1 MSETIDYE
9 TIHMGIETILM
20 GLETIL
26 IEAGKHMDEMPQ
38 DARMS
43 IGLTGSLIQAARTG
57 LSEDNGELGILEA
70 KKCVETLLGETKEV
84 WMGLLAG
91 SQEMIMKAMIGGQ

>member
-9 TIHMGIETILM
+9 TIHKGIETILM
-20 GLETIL
+20 GFETIL
-26 IEAGKHMDEMPQ
+26 IEAGRHMGDMPQ

-43 IGLTGSLIQAARTG
+43 IGLAGSLIQAARTG
-57 LSEDNGELGILEA
+57 LSEDNGESGILQA
-70 KKCVETLLGETKEV
+70 KKCIETLLGETKEV

-91 SQEMIMKAMIGGQ
+91 SQEMILSAMMGGQ